1 MSNQKKHTFISSK
14 AGKKLAPHKESLTDQ
29 VRSGLQETGPY
40 QEPDAKS
47 GISGIST
54 TAFISSAMLTAIGF
68 GLRDGFFHSYTTQTM
83 LRGVVLFFLNVL
95 LALVLIVSGVVIFQ
109 TIKDSKASRRNL
121 RIYWF
126 ILILAAVILIAL
138 L

>member
-1 MSNQKKHTFISSK
+1 MPNQKKQTSVSSK

-83 LRGVVLFFLNVL
+83 LRGVVLFFLDVL
-95 LALVLIVSGVVIFQ
+95 LALILIVSGVVIFQ
-109 TIKDSKASRRNL
+109 TIKDSKASQRNL
-121 RIYWF
+121 KIYWT

>member
-1 MSNQKKHTFISSK
+1 MPNQKKHTSVSSK

-68 GLRDGFFHSYTTQTM
+68 GLRDGFFHSYTAQTI

-95 LALVLIVSGVVIFQ
+95 LALVLIVAGVVIFQ

-121 RIYWF
+121 KIYWT

>member
-1 MSNQKKHTFISSK
+1 MPNQKKHTSVSSK

-95 LALVLIVSGVVIFQ
+95 LALVLIVAGVVIFQ

-121 RIYWF
+121 KIYWT
-126 ILILAAVILIAL
+126 ILILAAVTLSAL

>member
-1 MSNQKKHTFISSK
+1 MPNQKKHTSVSSK

-95 LALVLIVSGVVIFQ
+95 LALVLIVAGVVIFQ

-121 RIYWF
+121 KIYWT
-126 ILILAAVILIAL
+126 ILILAAVTLIAL